1 MEPTQEVMETTAV
14 DLGALL
20 DAGDGAVVTLVAGGT
35 RLVAHRAVLADRSP
49 VFGAMF
55 RHDTLEAFNGEVA
68 IADMEGPVL
77 RQLVAYLYTLQAPQ
91 LPSLAPDLLAAADK
105 YGVSALK
112 ARCEQH
118 EAAQLSVETAAAA
131 AVLAIRHSC
140 TSLRQAAVNF
150 IKANVAQVMTTRGWA
165 DAVRTQ
171 PEEVVTLSQLLA
183 SPPAESSAPASA
195 DGSGPQ
201 GDRGRT
207 SATAAPPTAARTAPP
222 PDDSAVSRLRSLPE
236 KEKNSRLIQAAK
248 GGAVTEL
255 QTLLG
260 AGADVGA
267 RDEGESRWTTLH
279 WAADKGHEKAA
290 RCLVEGGA
298 DMNTRTSG
306 WQETPLHRAAY
317 SGHEAVARF
326 LLEAGAEVDA
336 RNKTQSTPLLL
347 AAEKGHAAVVRLLLA
362 STPYHSARNQWGRT
376 PLHEVALNG
385 HAEAAS
391 ALLEAG
397 ADRWARN
404 NEGNTPLDLARQK
417 NHQQLIDMLK

>member
-1 MEPTQEVMETTAV
+1 MSPVPAPRTLSSA
-14 DLGALL
+14 GPL
-20 DAGDGAVVTLVAGGT
+20 DARVPLAANTGTLCPASVVGRGGAGCPLPQCGA
-35 RLVAHRAVLADRSP
+35 RLLLRWRAATV
-49 VFGAMF
+49 
-55 RHDTLEAFNGEVA
+55 
-68 IADMEGPVL
+68 
-77 RQLVAYLYTLQAPQ
+77 PQ
-91 LPSLAPDLLAAADK
+91 LSD
-105 YGVSALK
+105 
-112 ARCEQH
+112 Q
-118 EAAQLSVETAAAA
+118 
-131 AVLAIRHSC
+131 
-140 TSLRQAAVNF
+140 QAERKPQF
-150 IKANVAQVMTTRGWA
+150 HYLFPTFG
-165 DAVRTQ
+165 
-171 PEEVVTLSQLLA
+171 
-183 SPPAESSAPASA
+183 SAPASA

-207 SATAAPPTAARTAPP
+207 PATAAPPTAARTTPP
-222 PDDSAVSRLRSLPE
+222 PDDSAVSRLRTLPE

-279 WAADKGHEKAA
+279 WAADKGHEKAV

-298 DMNTRTSG
+298 DMNARTSG